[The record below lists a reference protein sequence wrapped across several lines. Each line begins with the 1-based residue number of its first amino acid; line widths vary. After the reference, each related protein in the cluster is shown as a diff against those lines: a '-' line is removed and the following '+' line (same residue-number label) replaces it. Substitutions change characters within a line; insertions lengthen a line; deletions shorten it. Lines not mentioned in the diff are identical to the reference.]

1 MITSQF
7 IAVLHKTAL
16 YWKILYNRVGYA
28 VMFILDMTVLYMTF
42 TWDRIMAYLPQ
53 KATEWTV
60 MCFSH
65 LFYYVL
71 FLCVQHN
78 RSTI

>member
-1 MITSQF
+1 MQSNAINTTFVNPMKLHFLKTLSEMITSQF

-42 TWDRIMAYLPQ
+42 T
-53 KATEWTV
+53 
-60 MCFSH
+60 
-65 LFYYVL
+65 
-71 FLCVQHN
+71 
-78 RSTI
+78 